1 MEELPGVGETT
12 TYGEES
18 RLPPCSALAN
28 TSVELEGMNYTNSY
42 SSMAQKSNI
51 SVTQDLSG
59 VMLDLEF

>member
-28 TSVELEGMNYTNSY
+28 TSVELEGINYTNSY
-42 SSMAQKSNI
+42 SPSYS
-51 SVTQDLSG
+51 
-59 VMLDLEF
+59 LEI